1 MGYAI
6 IPEHS
11 HEGRNY
17 ATLDLDRSELAHTV
31 TSLQNILHNLKS
43 IPNKEENPPPTK
55 VAPAPYTPAL
65 LAVPRPSSSHSSS
78 KDLGTAKGHKIL
90 PSVNVITPSVAALQQ
105 RLGVDVGSGLSV
117 GFDSA
122 ISPTGISAL
131 SGGLPYVQDK
141 VQPPIA
147 RPRSPL
153 RGFLSDAAGSGQL
166 QTQIDFRNFSSG
178 PPDEVLESSLRLLG
192 IADEVEPFGAWRGG
206 ADEDKFSARHLGLDE
221 IETSKVFNQPGNTLT
236 STGPSIWEAT
246 RAPSMD
252 GNFSDST
259 KRSPPALETLT
270 PGLGFGVTHGTGGV
284 VKGQQPPF
292 GPIRPQGGTHLR
304 NEAGGASLRT
314 GPESVGSSNI
324 GQMQMP
330 GLQFPAEKLGDT
342 TANQRFMASGLMA
355 PRQENAVPV
364 LAPPGSI
371 INNDWQ
377 GVMEVGGQGQAWKV
391 PPGQQGALSRS
402 NSQTQ
407 TDLVRIPEDK
417 SQWRGRWTTAAAEHN
432 RECVTGM
439 VYVPL
444 LEGLEGGEAF
454 TGWLVSSSR
463 RMLNLWECTSYTRPA
478 EPALQVMHSQST
490 EFVME
495 SMDVD
500 TAAKLF
506 LSFCAHPR
514 DQGYCISLHSL
525 AAESFFSYKGMIR
538 VPSAGVPP
546 RKQGFTTGSR
556 ICHVTSLQPLGGPLR
571 SSIAAGIGQDVF
583 VYELASA
590 TVSPSVN
597 AQPKAQWKAHAAPI
611 SAMHRSSFACALLT
625 GASDGSIRLW
635 DLKTKPN
642 APVRQYAHSKQ
653 VIQVAMLDPN
663 TIGSCG
669 ADGLVN
675 IWDIRSSAGALFSVN
690 PDRTPIINLAV
701 GPSGRIVAFTT
712 RKSLYCLELAAQGGS
727 AACLSP
733 LVPLPPAGP
742 SVDMK
747 WNSKTSQLYVCGVD
761 GTIDVYVK
769 S

>member
-1 MGYAI
+1 MGYVI
-6 IPEHS
+6 IPEQS

-17 ATLDLDRSELAHTV
+17 ATLDLDRSELIQMV
-31 TSLQNILHNLKS
+31 TSLQSIVQNLKS
-43 IPNKEENPPPTK
+43 IPNRVENTPLTK
-55 VAPAPYTPAL
+55 VTPQPYTPAL
-65 LAVPRPSSSHSSS
+65 LAVPRPSSAQNSS
-78 KDLGTAKGHKIL
+78 KDLGTIKGHKVL

-122 ISPTGISAL
+122 ISPTGVPTL
-131 SGGLPYVQDK
+131 SGGLPFVQDK
-141 VQPPIA
+141 VHAHKVHPPIA
-147 RPRSPL
+147 RPRSPV
-153 RGFLSDAAGSGQL
+153 RGFLSDAAGAGQL
-166 QTQIDFRNFSSG
+166 QSHMDFRNSSSG

-206 ADEDKFSARHLGLDE
+206 VDEDQVGARHLGLDNMDNMNM
-221 IETSKVFNQPGNTLT
+221 FGQPGNTHT
-236 STGPSIWEAT
+236 STGPGIWEAL
-246 RAPSMD
+246 RAPSTE
-252 GNFSDST
+252 GNFSDSV
-259 KRSPPALETLT
+259 KRSLPALETLT
-270 PGLGFGVTHGTGGV
+270 PGLGLGLGNV
-284 VKGQQPPF
+284 VGAIGKGQQPPVE
-292 GPIRPQGGTHLR
+292 PIRSQAGGTNLR
-304 NEAGGASLRT
+304 S
-314 GPESVGSSNI
+314 GPEILNM
-324 GQMQMP
+324 GQIQMP
-330 GLQFPAEKLGDT
+330 GLQFPGDKLGNT
-342 TANQRFMASGLMA
+342 VVNQRFMSPGLIA
-355 PRQENAVPV
+355 PRQDIGSPVPS
-364 LAPPGSI
+364 GNI
-371 INNDWQ
+371 HNNDWQ
-377 GVMEVGGQGQAWKV
+377 GSIDVGVQGQVWKV

-402 NSQTQ
+402 NSQKQ
-407 TDLVRIPEDK
+407 TELVRIPEDK

-439 VYVPL
+439 VYVPV

-463 RMLNLWECTSYTRPA
+463 RMLNLWECTSYTRPG

-500 TAAKLF
+500 TAAKVF

-525 AAESFFSYKGMIR
+525 AAESFFTYKGMIR
-538 VPSAGVPP
+538 VPSGGVPP
-546 RKQGFTTGSR
+546 RKQGFTSGSR

-583 VYELASA
+583 VYELSSA
-590 TVSPSVN
+590 TASPSVN
-597 AQPKAQWKAHAAPI
+597 AQPKAQWKAHTAPI

-625 GASDGSIRLW
+625 GASDGTIRLW
-635 DLKTKPN
+635 DLKTKPS

-663 TIGSCG
+663 TVGSCG

-701 GPSGRIVAFTT
+701 GPSGRVVAFTT

-727 AACLSP
+727 AASCLSP

-747 WNSKTSQLYVCGVD
+747 WNSKTGQLYVCGVD
-761 GTIDVYVK
+761 GTIDVYAK